1 MVGATPQLA
10 TAVWVGTAD
19 NTSAIF
25 NEWGGNMF
33 GSNTPAKIWKD
44 VLDTELE
51 GEEFENFAEASPVY
65 WGVSPYSGGT
75 SMGGYYSSPSTT
87 YSSGSGT
94 GTGTSTGTGQS
105 ASTSRSQTQSGYTA
119 PQSQVV
125 EQAPAPAYTS
135 APAPAP
141 SSEPAPATQQDTA
154 PADELRDA
162 VDSVI
167 GQVEEALQ

>member
-1 MVGATPQLA
+1 MVGSTPQLA
-10 TAVWVGTAD
+10 VAVWVGTAD
-19 NTSAIF
+19 NTSPIF

-75 SMGGYYSSPSTT
+75 SLGGYYSSPSTT
-87 YSSGSGT
+87 YSSGT
-94 GTGTSTGTGQS
+94 GTGTGQS
-105 ASTSRSQTQSGYTA
+105 ASTSSSQTQSGDTA

-125 EQAPAPAYTS
+125 EQAPAPAYTP

-141 SSEPAPATQQDTA
+141 SPAPAPATQQDTA
-154 PADELRDA
+154 PAEELRNA
-162 VDSVI
+162 VDDVI